1 MLYQTETKA
10 PTVMNLMEAPKENE
24 FFAFSRV
31 QTVSLM

>member
-10 PTVMNLMEAPKENE
+10 PTVVNLMEAPKENKL
-24 FFAFSRV
+24 FAFSRV